1 MNAYPYPDHGINDPD
16 IQPELDADIG
26 LSAHQRLPTAE
37 AVLAATLALMTG
49 HAQACCEEHR
59 WVMLRKIVAN
69 LHLLAHHPG
78 LSAGFKTV
86 AEQLHAMWGRLRD
99 QKPASEPGDRH
110 ESRHESD
117 HAAEPARS
125 TPPGTLATGATQTAQ
140 TSQSLI
146 TQPRVLWHAS
156 PEIIQ

>member
-16 IQPELDADIG
+16 IQAEVDADIG

-99 QKPASEPGDRH
+99 PKPANDP
-110 ESRHESD
+110 ESQPDNAR
-117 HAAEPARS
+117 AAEPARN
-125 TPPGTLATGATQTAQ
+125 TPASTLATGAAQATQ
-140 TSQSLI
+140 TSQPLF

>member
-1 MNAYPYPDHGINDPD
+1 MNAYPDHGINDPD
-16 IQPELDADIG
+16 IQPDLDADIG

-78 LSAGFKTV
+78 LSAGFKAV
-86 AEQLHAMWGRLRD
+86 AGQLHAMWARLRD
-99 QKPASEPGDRH
+99 QQPSINHEIDHEIGH
-110 ESRHESD
+110 ESAPPVQPVRSMPSGTPSTVKAQP
-117 HAAEPARS
+117 AA
-125 TPPGTLATGATQTAQ
+125 
-140 TSQSLI
+140 TSQPLF

>member
-1 MNAYPYPDHGINDPD
+1 MNAYPDQGINDPD
-16 IQPELDADIG
+16 IQPDLDADIG

-78 LSAGFKTV
+78 LSAGFKAV
-86 AEQLHAMWGRLRD
+86 AGQLHAMWARLRD
-99 QKPASEPGDRH
+99 QQPSNDH
-110 ESRHESD
+110 EIGHEIAPPVQPS
-117 HAAEPARS
+117 RS
-125 TPPGTLATGATQTAQ
+125 TSSTIKAQ
-140 TSQSLI
+140 PAATSQPLF